1 MASIIRVKRS
11 TGNTA
16 PSNLQFGEVALTIGA
31 GVAGNKGER
40 LFVGDDSLNSDVVG
54 GKYYTDL
61 MAHTPGSIAGVAN
74 AANAANGFV
83 AIVDQNRKVDEWN
96 VDDLRLD
103 GNTLSSQT
111 TDADIIFNPDGSG
124 DVMIPDDTKLGFG
137 GGSDGASAPDATIE
151 YDENGTDKIQ
161 VAGADWV
168 YGNTVALTLLDT
180 TQSNSKDTGSLVT
193 EGGVGIEKNL
203 NVGGNLNV
211 AGVGTFVGGIII
223 DPNSPLRVGNIG
235 IHSNKIETLAGGG
248 NQLFIDPFPSGLS
261 NEGDVIIKG
270 NLQVDGTTTTVNST
284 QTTVNDPIMMV
295 GDTTS
300 TRTVM
305 VAVQSGVSTVIV
317 DQVTGIAVN
326 DTLLHS
332 SFSASG
338 ITTVTAINSG
348 AKMLTFQGTTIAGIS
363 TQTEIS
369 VVHATDTNTDRGL
382 GFTYNTGIG
391 TANSTDGFFGLDDSS
406 IASSTAGTGNHGTHG
421 DNSRRWTYV
430 PDATIANSVVSGTKG
445 FLDIKGIYY
454 QSGNFSSGGVV
465 WFDDTGL
472 QRSTNA
478 PQTPVITSKQVLTA
492 ITKVTLSSLSAA
504 ITVAVG
510 DIVKQD
516 TTGAF
521 GVVETAVTGG
531 NAVNLIGVE
540 GTFNTT
546 NNLRREGQSGAIANL
561 SSVPGAATNV
571 YVNKPHWTSTLDGGT
586 F

>member
-248 NQLFIDPFPSGLS
+248 NQIFIDPFPSGLS

-270 NLQVDGTTTTVNST
+270 NLQVDGTTTAVNST
-284 QTTVNDPIMMV
+284 NVTVNDPIMRV
-295 GDTTS
+295 GDVTS
-300 TRTVM
+300 VRSVMATVS
-305 VAVQSGVSTVIV
+305 SGTDTITV
-317 DQVTGIAVN
+317 DSVTGLQVDDIVAA
-326 DTLLHS
+326 T
-332 SFSASG
+332 G
-338 ITTVTAINSG
+338 IPGGTTITNINSG
-348 AKMLTFQGTTIAGIS
+348 TKVITLSANVTSGIS
-363 TQTEIS
+363 TTSQLTIT
-369 VVHATDTNTDRGL
+369 HAKDTNTDRGIS
-382 GFTYNTGIG
+382 FNYNTSSG
-391 TANSTDGFFGLDDSS
+391 TSNNKTGFFGYNDS
-406 IASSTAGTGNHGTHG
+406 AGEGSSAPA
-421 DNSRRWTYV
+421 RAFTYI
-430 PDATIANSVVSGTKG
+430 PDATVSNEVVTGTRG
-445 FLDIKGIYY
+445 NLDIKGIYY
-454 QSGNFSSGGVV
+454 QTGDFATHGVV
-465 WFDDTGL
+465 YFDSTGL
-472 QRSTNA
+472 QNSSDA
-478 PQTPVITSKQVLTA
+478 PSSATITSTQIL
-492 ITKVTLSSLSAA
+492 
-504 ITVAVG
+504 
-510 DIVKQD
+510 
-516 TTGAF
+516 
-521 GVVETAVTGG
+521 TAVTEVTIALPSALSVVAGDRITQQGG
-531 NAVNLIGVE
+531 GTQQGVVKTTSNTTSITLIGVQ
-540 GTFNTT
+540 GTFT
-546 NNLRREGQSGAIANL
+546 NSNDLIKNGSPTSITP
-561 SSVPGAATNV
+561 SSAPSVVYTDKPVWTNII
-571 YVNKPHWTSTLDGGT
+571 DGGV

>member
-137 GGSDGASAPDATIE
+137 GGSDGTSAPDATIE

-248 NQLFIDPFPSGLS
+248 NQIFIDPFPSGLS

-270 NLQVDGTTTTVNST
+270 NLQVDGTTTAVNST
-284 QTTVNDPIMMV
+284 NVTVNDPIMRV
-295 GDTTS
+295 GDVTS
-300 TRTVM
+300 VRSVMATVG
-305 VAVQSGVSTVIV
+305 SGTDTITV
-317 DQVTGIAVN
+317 DSVTGLQVDDVVAA
-326 DTLLHS
+326 T
-332 SFSASG
+332 G
-338 ITTVTAINSG
+338 IPGGTTITNINSG
-348 AKMLTFQGTTIAGIS
+348 TKVITLSANVTSGIS
-363 TQTEIS
+363 TTSQLTIT
-369 VVHATDTNTDRGL
+369 HAKDTNTDRGIS
-382 GFTYNTGIG
+382 FNYNTSSG
-391 TANSTDGFFGLDDSS
+391 TSNNKTGFFGYNDS
-406 IASSTAGTGNHGTHG
+406 AGEGSSAPA
-421 DNSRRWTYV
+421 RAFTYI
-430 PDATIANSVVSGTKG
+430 PDATVNNEVVTGTRG
-445 FLDIKGIYY
+445 NLDIKGIYY
-454 QSGNFSSGGVV
+454 QTGDFATHGVV
-465 WFDDTGL
+465 YFDSTGL
-472 QRSTNA
+472 QNSSDA
-478 PQTPVITSKQVLTA
+478 PSSATITSTQIL
-492 ITKVTLSSLSAA
+492 
-504 ITVAVG
+504 
-510 DIVKQD
+510 
-516 TTGAF
+516 
-521 GVVETAVTGG
+521 TAVTEVTIALPSALSVVAGDRITQQGG
-531 NAVNLIGVE
+531 GSQQGVVKATSNTTSITLIGVQ
-540 GTFNTT
+540 GTFT
-546 NNLRREGQSGAIANL
+546 NSNDLVKNGSPTSITP
-561 SSVPGAATNV
+561 SSAPSVVYTDKPVWTNII
-571 YVNKPHWTSTLDGGT
+571 DGGV

>member
-1 MASIIRVKRS
+1 MASIIRIKRS
-11 TGNTA
+11 SGTAKPASLNWGELAYVTGIG
-16 PSNLQFGEVALTIGA
+16 SFGGTNQYKDRVFLGDDGTNVNPVAGHFYTSMMEHEAGTLA
-31 GVAGNKGER
+31 GVTNTR
-40 LFVGDDSLNSDVVG
+40 NSDG
-54 GKYYTDL
+54 G
-61 MAHTPGSIAGVAN
+61 I
-74 AANAANGFV
+74 V
-83 AIVDQNRKVDEWN
+83 AILDSDRKIDLWN
-96 VDDLRLD
+96 VDNLTLD
-103 GNTLSSQT
+103 ANTLSSSN
-111 TDADIIFNPDGSG
+111 TDGDVIVNPNGSG

-137 GGSDGASAPDATIE
+137 GGADGTAAPDSTIE
-151 YDENGTDKIQ
+151 FDNASSGRLE
-161 VAGADWV
+161 VAGA
-168 YGNTVALTLLDT
+168 LTRFLNT
-180 TQSNSKDTGSLVT
+180 TQATNTTDGSVT
-193 EGGVGIEKNL
+193 FDGGVSVAKNVV
-203 NVGGNLNV
+203 VGGD
-211 AGVGTFVGGIII
+211 II
-223 DPNSPLRVGNIG
+223 V
-235 IHSNKIETLAGGG
+235 GGG
-248 NQLFIDPFPSGLS
+248 NAKFGNIRIEDNIIASLAGANNTIFIDPYPDGLS
-261 NEGDVIIKG
+261 NEGQVIIKG

-305 VAVQSGVSTVIV
+305 VTVQSGVSTVIV

-338 ITTVTAINSG
+338 ITTVTAINTG
-348 AKMLTFQGTTIAGIS
+348 NNMLTFQGTTVAGIS
-363 TQTEIS
+363 TQTTFS

-421 DNSRRWTYV
+421 DDSRRWTYV
-430 PDATIANSVVSGTKG
+430 PDATISASVVTGAKG

-454 QSGNFSSGGVV
+454 QSGNFESGGVV

-472 QRSTNA
+472 QRSTNN

-492 ITKVTLSSLSAA
+492 ITKVTLSSLSAG

-531 NAVNLIGVE
+531 NSVNLIGVE

-571 YVNKPHWTSTLDGGT
+571 YINKPHWTSTLDGGT

>member
-1 MASIIRVKRS
+1 MASIIRIKRS
-11 TGNTA
+11 SGTAKPASLNWGEMAYVTGVG
-16 PSNLQFGEVALTIGA
+16 QFGGVNQYKDRVFLGDDGTNVNPIAGHYYTSMMEHSPGALA
-31 GVAGNKGER
+31 GVTNSR
-40 LFVGDDSLNSDVVG
+40 NSDG
-54 GKYYTDL
+54 GI
-61 MAHTPGSIAGVAN
+61 IAILDN
-74 AANAANGFV
+74 
-83 AIVDQNRKVDEWN
+83 NRKIDLWN
-96 VDDLRLD
+96 VDNLTLD
-103 GNTLSSQT
+103 ANTLSSSD
-111 TDADIIFNPDGSG
+111 TDGDIIFNPNGAG
-124 DVMIPDDTKLGFG
+124 EVMIPDDTKLGFG
-137 GGSDGASAPDATIE
+137 GGADGTAASDATIE
-151 YDENGTDKIQ
+151 YDENGTDELRF
-161 VAGADWV
+161 AGADV
-168 YGNTVALTLLDT
+168 RFG
-180 TQSNSKDTGSLVT
+180 SSKVTIDGDLV
-193 EGGVGIEKNL
+193 VS
-203 NVGGNLNV
+203 GGNAKL
-211 AGVGTFVGGIII
+211 
-223 DPNSPLRVGNIG
+223 GNIRIQDNIIASLAG
-235 IHSNKIETLAGGG
+235 QGNKI
-248 NQLFIDPFPSGLS
+248 FIDPFPDGLS

-305 VAVQSGVSTVIV
+305 VTVQSGVSTVIV

-421 DNSRRWTYV
+421 DDSRRWTYV
-430 PDATIANSVVSGTKG
+430 PDATISNSVVSGTKG

-454 QSGNFSSGGVV
+454 QSGNFASGGVV

>member
-1 MASIIRVKRS
+1 MASIIRIKRS
-11 TGNTA
+11 SGTAKPASLNWGEMAYVTG
-16 PSNLQFGEVALTIGA
+16 IGQYGGA
-31 GVAGNKGER
+31 NQYKDRVF
-40 LFVGDDSLNSDVVG
+40 LGDDGTNCHPIAG
-54 GKYYTDL
+54 HYYTS
-61 MAHTPGSIAGVAN
+61 MMEHTPGALAGVTN
-74 AANAANGFV
+74 SRNSDGGIV
-83 AIVDQNRKVDEWN
+83 AVLDSNRKIDLWN
-96 VDDLRLD
+96 VDNLTLD
-103 GNTLSSQT
+103 ANTLSSSN
-111 TDADIIFNPDGSG
+111 TDGDIIFNPNGSG
-124 DVMIPDDTKLGFG
+124 QVMIPDDTFLGFG
-137 GGSDGASAPDATIE
+137 GGVNGTAAPDATIE
-151 YDENGTDKIQ
+151 YDENGTDELRF
-161 VAGADWV
+161 AGANV
-168 YGNTVALTLLDT
+168 RFTSSKVTVDDQL
-180 TQSNSKDTGSLVT
+180 
-193 EGGVGIEKNL
+193 I
-203 NVGGNLNV
+203 VGGNSSL
-211 AGVGTFVGGIII
+211 
-223 DPNSPLRVGNIG
+223 GNIRIEDNIIASLAG
-235 IHSNKIETLAGGG
+235 QGNKI
-248 NQLFIDPFPSGLS
+248 FIDPYPDGLS

-363 TQTEIS
+363 TQTTFS

-430 PDATIANSVVSGTKG
+430 PDATISASVVSGAKG

-454 QSGNFSSGGVV
+454 QAGNFNSGGVV
-465 WFDDTGL
+465 WFDSEGL
-472 QRSTNA
+472 QQSTNN

-492 ITKVTLSSLSAA
+492 ITKVTLSSLSAG

-516 TTGAF
+516 STGAF

-531 NAVNLIGVE
+531 NSVNLIGVE

-561 SSVPGAATNV
+561 ASVPGAATNV
-571 YVNKPHWTSTLDGGT
+571 YINKPHWTSTLDGGT

>member
-1 MASIIRVKRS
+1 MASIIRIKRS
-11 TGNTA
+11 SGTAKPASLNWGEMAYVTGIG
-16 PSNLQFGEVALTIGA
+16 QFG
-31 GVAGNKGER
+31 GVNQYKDR
-40 LFVGDDSLNSDVVG
+40 VFLGDDGANVNPIAG
-54 GKYYTDL
+54 HYYTS
-61 MAHTPGSIAGVAN
+61 MMEHEPGKLAGQTN
-74 AANAANGFV
+74 TRNTDGGLV
-83 AIVDQNRKVDEWN
+83 AILDSDRKIDLWN
-96 VDDLRLD
+96 VDNLTLD
-103 GNTLSSQT
+103 GNTLSST
-111 TDADIIFNPDGSG
+111 NNNGDVIFNPNGSG
-124 DVMIPDDTKLGFG
+124 EVMVPDDTKLGFG
-137 GGSDGASAPDATIE
+137 GGADGTATADATIE
-151 YDENGTDKIQ
+151 YDEDGSDELKFAGANVNFTSSKVTVGGDLIVSGGNSKLGNIRIENNIIASL
-161 VAGADWV
+161 AGAD
-168 YGNTVALTLLDT
+168 
-180 TQSNSKDTGSLVT
+180 
-193 EGGVGIEKNL
+193 
-203 NVGGNLNV
+203 
-211 AGVGTFVGGIII
+211 
-223 DPNSPLRVGNIG
+223 
-235 IHSNKIETLAGGG
+235 NKI
-248 NQLFIDPFPSGLS
+248 FIDQYPDGLS

-305 VAVQSGVSTVIV
+305 STMASGATQVVV

-326 DTLLHS
+326 DTLLHP
-332 SFSASG
+332 SFSLSG
-338 ITTVTAINSG
+338 ITTVTNVNTG
-348 AKMLTFQGTTIAGIS
+348 TKTLTFQGTAIAGIS
-363 TQTEIS
+363 TQTEIT

-406 IASSTAGTGNHGTHG
+406 IASSSAGTGNHGTHG

-430 PDATIANSVVSGTKG
+430 PDATISASVVTGTRG

-454 QSGNFSSGGVV
+454 QSGDFNPGGVV
-465 WFDDTGL
+465 WFDSEGL
-472 QRSTNA
+472 QQSTNN

-504 ITVAVG
+504 ITVSVG

-531 NAVNLIGVE
+531 NSVNLIGVE

-561 SSVPGAATNV
+561 ASVPGAATNV
-571 YVNKPHWTSTLDGGT
+571 YINKPHWTSTLDGGT

>member
-1 MASIIRVKRS
+1 MASIIRIKRS
-11 TGNTA
+11 SGTAKPASLNWGEMAYVTG
-16 PSNLQFGEVALTIGA
+16 IGQY
-31 GVAGNKGER
+31 GGTNQYKDR
-40 LFVGDDSLNSDVVG
+40 IFLGDDGTNVNPVG
-54 GKYYTDL
+54 GFYYTS
-61 MAHTPGSIAGVAN
+61 MMEHTPGALNGVTN
-74 AANAANGFV
+74 SRNSDGGIV
-83 AIVDQNRKVDEWN
+83 AILDSNRKIDVWN
-96 VDDLRLD
+96 VDNLTLD
-103 GNTLSSQT
+103 ANTLSSSD
-111 TDADIIFNPDGSG
+111 TDGDIIFNPNGSG
-124 DVMIPDDTKLGFG
+124 EVMIPDDTFLGFG
-137 GGSDGASAPDATIE
+137 GGTDGAGTADAKIE
-151 YDENGTDKIQ
+151 YDENGTDELKFTGANVRFGSSKVIVDGDLE
-161 VAGADWV
+161 VAG
-168 YGNTVALTLLDT
+168 GNSTL
-180 TQSNSKDTGSLVT
+180 
-193 EGGVGIEKNL
+193 
-203 NVGGNLNV
+203 
-211 AGVGTFVGGIII
+211 
-223 DPNSPLRVGNIG
+223 GNIRINNNVIASLAG
-235 IHSNKIETLAGGG
+235 AGNKI
-248 NQLFIDPFPSGLS
+248 FIDPYPDGLS

-305 VAVQSGVSTVIV
+305 TAMSSGATAVIV

-326 DTLLHS
+326 DTLLHP

-338 ITTVTAINSG
+338 ITTVTSINTGTKTLS
-348 AKMLTFQGTTIAGIS
+348 FQGTAVAGIS
-363 TQTEIS
+363 TQTEIT

-430 PDATIANSVVSGTKG
+430 PDATITASVVSGTKG

-454 QSGNFSSGGVV
+454 QSGNFASGGVV

-492 ITKVTLSSLSAA
+492 ITKVTLSSLSAG

-516 TTGAF
+516 STGAF

-531 NAVNLIGVE
+531 NSVNLIGVE

-571 YVNKPHWTSTLDGGT
+571 YINKPHWTSTLDGGT